1 MLGTFQYPAC
11 FYRTE
16 YGYRAVFPDLGDLS
30 VTRETRRDV
39 TVAASDCLC
48 DYLRNLMRCG
58 TNFPAATKTEEISAK
73 MVGDTLNLDFENA
86 FVDMVSVTV

>member
-16 YGYRAVFPDLGDLS
+16 HGYRAVFPDLGDLS
-30 VTRETRRDV
+30 VTR
-39 TVAASDCLC
+39 
-48 DYLRNLMRCG
+48 DYLRNLMRRG